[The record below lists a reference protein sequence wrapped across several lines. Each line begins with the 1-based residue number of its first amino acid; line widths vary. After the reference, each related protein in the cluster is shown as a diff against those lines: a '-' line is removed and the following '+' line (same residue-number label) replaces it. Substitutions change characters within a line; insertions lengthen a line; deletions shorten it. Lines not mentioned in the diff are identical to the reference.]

1 MGRAANARPRAG
13 SLALMLVLML
23 VLMSNEER
31 EAAMKKPGVAFRRQA
46 NVMRN

>member
-1 MGRAANARPRAG
+1 MNGPRREREAARPG
-13 SLALMLVLML
+13 SLTLML

>member
-13 SLALMLVLML
+13 SLALML